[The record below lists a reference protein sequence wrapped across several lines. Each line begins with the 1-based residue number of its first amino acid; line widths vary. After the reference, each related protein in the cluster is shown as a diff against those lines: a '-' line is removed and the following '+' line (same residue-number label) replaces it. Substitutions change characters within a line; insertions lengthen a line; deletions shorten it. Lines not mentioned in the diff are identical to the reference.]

1 MLYLRMK
8 RRQDAFNMPPLATHL
23 VDADSSREPWP
34 TWIQSLAVESPVQ
47 KPGDAT
53 AVVPGR
59 FDKLTN
65 LLQRQVDHHQIAG
78 AVALVLHRGKPVY
91 SAALGLADVGEHR
104 PMADDTVFRIA
115 SMTKPVTS
123 VAILMLTEDDK
134 LKLTDPVSKFLPEFK
149 QMRVLDPAGRAPSRR
164 ARDHHS

>member
-1 MLYLRMK
+1 MNGRVISSNMGIDGTKLIVPGDPDRSMLYLRMK

-23 VDADSSREPWP
+23 VDA
-34 TWIQSLAVESPVQ
+34 TAVGTVAAWIQSLAVESPVQ

-78 AVALVLHRGKPVY
+78 AVALVLHRGKPV
-91 SAALGLADVGEHR
+91 
-104 PMADDTVFRIA
+104 
-115 SMTKPVTS
+115 
-123 VAILMLTEDDK
+123 
-134 LKLTDPVSKFLPEFK
+134 
-149 QMRVLDPAGRAPSRR
+149 
-164 ARDHHS
+164 